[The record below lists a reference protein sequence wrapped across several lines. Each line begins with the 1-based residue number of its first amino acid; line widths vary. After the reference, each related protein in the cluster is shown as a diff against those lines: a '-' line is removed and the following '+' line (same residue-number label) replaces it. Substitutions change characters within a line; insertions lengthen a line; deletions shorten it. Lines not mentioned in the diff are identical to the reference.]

1 MNWIK
6 VKAEHNTQELSD
18 AQFGSLVR
26 YQLLIARIGRTPT
39 EKEIRRETSIKTLRG
54 AEQVLS
60 SIGVTLDHIESK
72 VIEDRCHVNSKRD
85 AGKERVHRY
94 RDRAKCNA
102 LPKQLCNDTDKIRE
116 DKIREDKN
124 KYISE
129 FVKLWESYPNK
140 KGRKEAE
147 RHFNASVKTYQN
159 LLDITK
165 ALENF
170 KKDLV
175 SKKTDSKF
183 IMHGSKWFNNWED
196 YINVVTETD
205 PYDGLGKDLFL
216 KRKAQVWA
224 DEQRSKDND

>member
-72 VIEDRCHVNSKRD
+72 VIEDRFHVNSKRD
-85 AGKERVHRY
+85 AGKERVHSY

-102 LPKQLCNDTDKIRE
+102 LPKQLRNDTDKIRE
-116 DKIREDKN
+116 DKSI
-124 KYISE
+124 
-129 FVKLWESYPNK
+129 L
-140 KGRKEAE
+140 
-147 RHFNASVKTYQN
+147 
-159 LLDITK
+159 
-165 ALENF
+165 
-170 KKDLV
+170 KDTLV
-175 SKKTDSKF
+175 SKKFIPPTLEEVITYAKQRNHSSIANKFFDYYDVSNWKDFKGNAIKNWKQKF
-183 IMHGSKWFNNWED
+183 ITWENNNSEDNAKTKEELIWEARCA
-196 YINVVTETD
+196 N
-205 PYDGLGKDLFL
+205 
-216 KRKAQVWA
+216 
-224 DEQRSKDND
+224 